1 VKRLSSRSERSYKVN
16 HPFIT
21 INPAIAGGKPII
33 KGTRITVEM
42 LAEEH
47 VAGRTIEQLQY
58 SYPHLSVEEIKD
70 ALAYAAEMKLTNMY
84 AD

>member
-1 VKRLSSRSERSYKVN
+1 MN

-21 INPAIAGGKPII
+21 TNPGIAGGKPVI

-47 VAGRTIEQLQY
+47 AAGRTVEQLQY
-58 SYPHLSVEEIKD
+58 SYPHLIIEEIKD

-84 AD
+84 VD

>member
-1 VKRLSSRSERSYKVN
+1 MK
-16 HPFIT
+16 HPLIT
-21 INPAIAGGKPII
+21 TNPGIAGGKPVI

-47 VAGRTIEQLQY
+47 AAGRTIEQLQY
-58 SYPHLSVEEIKD
+58 SYPHLTVEEIKA